1 MEKNILPKQLE
12 DITSEFPQNLFFKQI
27 HFKWKNSIIL

>member
-12 DITSEFPQNLFFKQI
+12 DITSEFLQNLFFKQI
-27 HFKWKNSIIL
+27 LSSGKTL